1 MSNFTFQELRNKLE
15 HYCSYQERCYKEVET
30 KLFSLQASIEEKE
43 SILIYLIEN
52 NFLNEERFSKSF
64 VRGKHIY
71 KGWGKIKIINELKF
85 RGISMKNI
93 NNALLEIDE
102 DKYLQRFHEIAEKN
116 WESISEKNK
125 LKKNKKFI
133 DFLFRKGYELD
144 LIIDKAK
151 ELEA

>member
-102 DKYLQRFHEIAEKN
+102 GEYLQRFHEIAEKN